1 MKKYIQEKVKTFIVL
16 TCFFLSFSYS
26 YANMIWPSIYIAS
39 GLTKYYI
46 VFFTF
51 IFTYLF
57 LRIII
62 KDKPKLTILALSVGF
77 TFLTSLV
84 GTFVVPILGL
94 IAELVFSFLNVGT
107 FSLIS
112 WIIEILFSVAFY
124 ALLFSSIVK
133 LVYKISVK
141 RTYLPFFI
149 YSLITIGLATVEVL
163 IIHPQGVVY

>member
-1 MKKYIQEKVKTFIVL
+1 MKKYIHEKVKTFIVL
-16 TCFFLSFSYS
+16 TCLFLSFSYS

-46 VFFTF
+46 VLFTF

-57 LRIII
+57 LGIII

-77 TFLTSLV
+77 TLLTSLV

-112 WIIEILFSVAFY
+112 WIIEILVSVAFY

-133 LVYKISVK
+133 LAYKISVK

-149 YSLITIGLATVEVL
+149 YSLITIGLAAVEVL